1 MTTPKISVVS
11 PVYQSAETIS
21 ILIDRLRTVLCAITD
36 AFEIILVDDGSAD
49 EGWKIIEQ
57 QCAIF
62 PEVNGIRLQ
71 QNYGQHTAIYAGI
84 KEAVGEIIIVMDC
97 DLQDMPEDI
106 PELLNKLDTDTEAI
120 YGMRGKKYASAYQ
133 RMLSSGFYFLLQL
146 LSGIKLGGG
155 VANFGAY
162 RRKVIDD
169 VCAASYRFFF
179 FPVAVRKVCTHTKAV
194 DVQHAVR
201 VAGRS
206 AYSPA
211 KAAKLALR
219 ICLAYS
225 FLSYFYAK
233 RPVQYSI
240 AQRCAFRHDTI

>member
-21 ILIDRLRTVLCAITD
+21 ILIDRLRTVLFGIGEP
-36 AFEIILVDDGSAD
+36 FEIVLVDDGSTD
-49 EGWKIIEQ
+49 DGWKIIEQ
-57 QCAIF
+57 QCALF
-62 PEVNGIRLQ
+62 AEVRGIRLQ

-179 FPVAVRKVCTHTKAV
+179 FPIAVRKVCTHTKAV

-206 AYSPA
+206 AYSLS
-211 KAAKLALR
+211 KAAKLAMR

-225 FLSYFYAK
+225 FLSYIYAK